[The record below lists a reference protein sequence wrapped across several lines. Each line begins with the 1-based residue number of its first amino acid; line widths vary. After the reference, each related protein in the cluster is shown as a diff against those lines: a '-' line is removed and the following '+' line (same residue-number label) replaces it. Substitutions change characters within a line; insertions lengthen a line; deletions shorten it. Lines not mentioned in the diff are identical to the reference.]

1 MRSPGGFCL
10 VLCIAACTLPG
21 GGHSGTV
28 QRRSYTFDLMWSEI
42 GRRGEVRTPTKRERS
57 DSAASKSTATGGG
70 WKRPRGI
77 AVLEGYRD
85 FDGRCAGATGI
96 RPCARLRGGN
106 GREDVFGRGMGLRGG
121 QAVGVST
128 VELGGGWNFPSAT
141 PARDGLTSG
150 SFHHRSEISEP
161 FETGKTSSPDDELLS
176 FGELQPFQTHA
187 GNEDGVHNLGF
198 SDTLIS
204 AKPVRI
210 VAVSVENATANGRR
224 GSRKTQKARRRTVR
238 RTHHMMPEGK
248 PTRKMEYI
256 DKVWEAKFQEL
267 KRYKA
272 AHGHCNVPY
281 KGQYG
286 ALGRWVT
293 TQRTFYKQGLIP
305 QERIASLEGVG
316 FDWDLHVRLWE
327 LHFEQL
333 LLFRMHKGHTV
344 VPYRYRRSLEKHDTK
359 RRGPT
364 SVSDT

>member
-1 MRSPGGFCL
+1 M
-10 VLCIAACTLPG
+10 
-21 GGHSGTV
+21 
-28 QRRSYTFDLMWSEI
+28 
-42 GRRGEVRTPTKRERS
+42 
-57 DSAASKSTATGGG
+57 
-70 WKRPRGI
+70 
-77 AVLEGYRD
+77 
-85 FDGRCAGATGI
+85 
-96 RPCARLRGGN
+96 
-106 GREDVFGRGMGLRGG
+106 
-121 QAVGVST
+121 
-128 VELGGGWNFPSAT
+128 
-141 PARDGLTSG
+141 
-150 SFHHRSEISEP
+150 SEP
-161 FETGKTSSPDDELLS
+161 FETGTTSSPDELLS
-176 FGELQPFQTHA
+176 FGEMQQPFQTYA
-187 GNEDGVHNLGF
+187 DTGDGEHNLVC
-198 SDTLIS
+198 SDALSS
-204 AKPVRI
+204 AKPGRV

-224 GSRKTQKARRRTVR
+224 GPRKTPKARRQTVR

-256 DKVWEAKFQEL
+256 DKMWDAKFEEL

-305 QERIASLEGVG
+305 LDRIASLEGVG

-344 VPYRYRRSLEKHDTK
+344 VPYRYRRSLEKYDTK

-364 SVSDT
+364 SVGAA